1 MKSFFN
7 QTFSINASK
16 MRSSRNP
23 IWACGVDARFS
34 QLFWDKVCASPMSTL
49 ADMSSFE
56 SERVESAESL
66 LSHLWYLSLLYV
78 MYFCN
83 TRFYS
88 LLILLHFSCTIF
100 KAALSENNHQTSKFL
115 KLPHL
120 HPLWGWG
127 LSNPRPSLLAPD
139 MRGWHSVLLVQS
151 AEAWP
156 EGLES
161 PLPSREMGQI
171 NNN

>member
-7 QTFSINASK
+7 QTFSINSSK
-16 MRSSRNP
+16 MRSSSNP

-83 TRFYS
+83 TRFYT

-100 KAALSENNHQTSKFL
+100 KAVLSENNHQTSKFL

-120 HPLWGWG
+120 PPPLGLGPLKSKAQSLSSWYARLALCPAGTVCWG
-127 LSNPRPSLLAPD
+127 LAWGIRKPLALQRNGP
-139 MRGWHSVLLVQS
+139 
-151 AEAWP
+151 
-156 EGLES
+156 
-161 PLPSREMGQI
+161 
-171 NNN
+171 NK